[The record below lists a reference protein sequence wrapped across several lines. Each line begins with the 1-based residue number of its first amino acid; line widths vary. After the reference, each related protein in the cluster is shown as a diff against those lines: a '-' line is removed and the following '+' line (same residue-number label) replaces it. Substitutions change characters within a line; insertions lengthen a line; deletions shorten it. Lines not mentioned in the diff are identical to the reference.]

1 MITRKLAL
9 VLAASFALLIVG
21 CRIAPV
27 YNVGGDAITS
37 SKANLTMNDVSKA
50 ITRAGATLGWQIQE
64 TGPGHMIGTLNLRT
78 HVAVV
83 DIAYDTKAFSITYKD
98 STNLQYDA
106 AKGEIHKNYNGWV
119 QNLENGIRTQ
129 LSLL

>member
-1 MITRKLAL
+1 MTTRKLAL

-27 YNVGGDAITS
+27 YNVSGDPITS
-37 SKANLTMNDVSKA
+37 SKSNLTMDDVSKA
-50 ITRAGATLGWQIQE
+50 IVRAGAGLGWQMQE
-64 TGPGHMIGTLNLRT
+64 TRPGHMIGTLNLRT

-83 DIAYDTKAFSITYKD
+83 DITYDTRSFSIAYKD

-106 AKGEIHKNYNGWV
+106 AQGQIHKNYNGWV
-119 QNLENGIRTQ
+119 QHLENGIRTQ

>member
-1 MITRKLAL
+1 MITRKLAV

-27 YNVGGDAITS
+27 YNVSGDAINS

-50 ITRAGATLGWQIQE
+50 IVRAGAGLGWQMQE
-64 TGPGHMIGTLNLRT
+64 TSPGHMIGTLHLRT
-78 HVAVV
+78 HAAVV
-83 DIAYDTKAFSITYKD
+83 DISYDTKSFSITYKD
-98 STNLQYDA
+98 STDLQYDA
-106 AKGEIHKNYNGWV
+106 SQGQIHKNYNGWV